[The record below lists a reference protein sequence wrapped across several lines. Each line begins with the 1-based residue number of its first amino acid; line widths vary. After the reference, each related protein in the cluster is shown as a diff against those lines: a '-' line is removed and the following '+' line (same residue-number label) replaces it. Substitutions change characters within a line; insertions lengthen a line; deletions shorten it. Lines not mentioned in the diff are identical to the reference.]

1 MQTSTPR
8 RRLVRLPSEGRL
20 AGVCAGIA
28 AYLETDV
35 TVVRLA
41 WIVLSIVPGGV
52 IGGVLAYL
60 AAWIIMPA
68 SSEPAALPKP
78 RLTRSLS
85 DRRLAGVCGGIAA
98 YFEIDATVV
107 RVIWAVLT
115 IVPGAIVCGVVAY
128 LVAWIVLPDEAAGGF
143 VQAAKPA

>member
-1 MQTSTPR
+1 MDSLTPR
-8 RRLVRLPSEGRL
+8 RRLVRLQSHGRI

-28 AYLETDV
+28 AYLDTDV

-60 AAWIIMPA
+60 AAWIIVPA
-68 SSEPAALPKP
+68 STEPAAAPRA
-78 RLTRSLS
+78 RLTRSVT

-98 YFEIDATVV
+98 YFDVDSTVV
-107 RVIWAVLT
+107 RLLWAVLT
-115 IVPGAIVCGVVAY
+115 IVPGAVVCGVVAY
-128 LVAWIVLPDEAAGGF
+128 LVAWLVIPDAPAAGL
-143 VQAAKPA
+143 VQATRPA